1 MCVIACVVKFVFFT
15 YDTVYIK
22 DTNNVA
28 ISSGDGSNKCITII
42 DIESQ
47 EIMTTISMATDIYGM
62 TVRGRTIYF
71 CAEDKGLKMLNLSD
85 KSVSNIIPPDDTT
98 TLLLSLM

>member
-1 MCVIACVVKFVFFT
+1 VVIAQELFQIGKDKTGSFT

-28 ISSGDGSNKCITII
+28 ISSGDVSNKCITII

-47 EIMTTISMATDIYGM
+47 EVMTTMLDILLWMISLTD
-62 TVRGRTIYF
+62 
-71 CAEDKGLKMLNLSD
+71 
-85 KSVSNIIPPDDTT
+85 
-98 TLLLSLM
+98 LSLRFNILSPFSFVQ